1 MARLRDLMARFS
13 RNERP
18 ESDVVKAL
26 MDRMKVTLVA
36 LLPALWLMASGQYFL
51 DPCGNCPA
59 ASASDSSFAFEKGQH
74 CSSNEAGSIDLSAR
88 RTNLRVGAQSAKS
101 NFFPVG
107 PTVGSNSVSQ
117 RFSAVLS
124 SNREGPL
131 ALATRW
137 QFDCRAAPEPRAPSS
152 VS

>member
-1 MARLRDLMARFS
+1 MARLLDLMARLS

-26 MDRMKVTLVA
+26 MDRVKVTLVA

-59 ASASDSSFAFEKGQH
+59 TSASNSSFAFEQGKH
-74 CSSNEAGSIDLSAR
+74 CSSNETGSIDLSAR
-88 RTNLRVGAQSAKS
+88 RTNLRVSAQSAKN
-101 NFFPVG
+101 NFFPVE
-107 PTVGSNSVSQ
+107 PAIGSKSVSQ

-124 SNREGPL
+124 SDREGPL

-137 QFDCRAAPEPRAPSS
+137 QFDCRAAPQPRAPSS